1 MSPLAPRLARPVVAV
16 SVAHVGVGGA
26 RSADG
31 RVVEE
36 VFSSLCATEIVRSLA
51 DDCSPRLVRSTLGD
65 KARSVNRLDPSPACV
80 VEVHLN
86 ASLEADGG
94 RGHLTLYQP
103 GSQHGQF
110 LAAHLSRSLGDALP
124 GRRNMGPQRG
134 EPPWTHRSRL
144 TLLADTRCPAV
155 IVEALHL
162 SNADEAAWLALPEAP
177 GVIAL
182 AVAAGIRSWLR
193 LEGRLP

>member
-1 MSPLAPRLARPVVAV
+1 MSPVIPRITRPVVAV

-36 VFSSLCATEIVRSLA
+36 SFSSVCAAEIVRELA
-51 DDCSPRLVRSTLGD
+51 SDCTPRLVRETLEA
-65 KARSVNRLDPSPACV
+65 KARRVNQLDPSCV

-86 ASLEADGG
+86 ASLSAQHG

-103 GSQHGQF
+103 GSQHGQL
-110 LAAHLSRSLGDALP
+110 LAAHLSRALADALP
-124 GRRNMGPQRG
+124 GRRDLGPQRG

-144 TLLADTRCPAV
+144 TLLADTGCPAV
-155 IVEALHL
+155 IVEALHV
-162 SNADEAAWLALPEAP
+162 SSTEEAAWLALPDAP
-177 GVIAL
+177 GVIAR